1 MIWVGRVLVEE
12 CGGSEVLQKEAPVCP
27 AGALTMSH
35 FSLVSPR
42 SHGHNAPLN
51 SPAGRPRDAATT
63 CFFNI
68 QQKLKYLC
76 GFAHT
81 QTHTHKCSP
90 SCTPMHNPIHTCTR
104 TQTRLFG
111 IMHAV
116 AHTHQHADFACI
128 CTHSPPKINT

>member
-27 AGALTMSH
+27 AEALTMSH

-81 QTHTHKCSP
+81 HTLMSVRHHARRHITRYTHACALRHNCLASCTLLHTHTS
-90 SCTPMHNPIHTCTR
+90 
-104 TQTRLFG
+104 TQTL
-111 IMHAV
+111 HAF
-116 AHTHQHADFACI
+116 ARTHHQ
-128 CTHSPPKINT
+128 K